1 MSAETGSAETGAA
14 TEIPNARW
22 WRIIPP
28 TIIIYIIAYMDRMNI
43 SFAMASGMNKE
54 LGFSM
59 AGSGL
64 AAGIF
69 FWGYLVLQGPA
80 GHIAEHGS
88 AKKFILWTI
97 IAWGG
102 LSMLTGFVQNSWQML
117 VMRFLL
123 GVAEGGVYPAL
134 LIVVGKWFPKKELGR
149 ANALF
154 LMSLPLSTVITNPVS
169 GWIVT
174 HYSWRW
180 LFIYEGAVSLLL
192 IFIWM
197 PMISDRPEEA
207 KWISKEEKEY
217 LLTTLAREKAE
228 AQVAYQAKTGTEAKL
243 SYKELLA
250 NKYLW
255 LMILVYMCYTTGQ
268 YGYTLWLPTLLRKLT
283 KMSLTNVGWLTSL
296 PFVMAL
302 AGLYMMGALS
312 DRKGNRRLYT
322 SLSLLGFGVIFWLA
336 TLFPAHIWVCF
347 GLLVLTGL
355 FTKSMQS
362 PFWAMPAVVFPPG
375 VAGGA
380 RGVINAIGNLGGFFG
395 PVMVGW
401 FTTRTGN
408 MNYGIYSLSVVLC
421 FGAAVTMLLPKVTAG
436 FQAQAAVKAVPAEVK
451 A

>member
-1 MSAETGSAETGAA
+1 MSAEAAAVTPIPTG
-14 TEIPNARW
+14 RW

-43 SFAMASGMNKE
+43 GFAMAGGMNKE
-54 LGFSM
+54 LGLSM
-59 AGSGL
+59 AASGL
-64 AAGIF
+64 AAGVF
-69 FWGYLVLQGPA
+69 FWGYLVLQVPA

-88 AKKFILWTI
+88 AKKFIMWTI

-102 LSMLTGFVQNSWQML
+102 LSMLTGMVQNSWQLL

-123 GVAEGGVYPAL
+123 GVAEGGLYPAL
-134 LIVVGKWFPKKELGR
+134 LIVVGKWFPKRELGR

-169 GWIVT
+169 GWIVAS
-174 HYSWRW
+174 YSWRW
-180 LFIYEGAVSLLL
+180 LFLYEGAVSLLL

-197 PMISDRPEEA
+197 PIISDRPEDA
-207 KWISKEEKEY
+207 KWISKEEKEF
-217 LLTTLAREKAE
+217 LITTLAREKAE
-228 AQVAYQAKTGTEAKL
+228 ALAEYAAKAGTQAKL
-243 SYKELLA
+243 SYRKLLA
-250 NKYLW
+250 NKHLW
-255 LMILVYMCYTTGQ
+255 IMVLCYMCYTTGQ
-268 YGYTLWLPTLLRKLT
+268 YGYTFWLPTILKKLT

-302 AGLYMMGALS
+302 GGLYMMGALS
-312 DRKGNRRLYT
+312 DRSGNRRLYT
-322 SLSLLGFGVIFWLA
+322 ALSLLGFGVIFWLA
-336 TLFPAHIWVCF
+336 TLFPAYIWVSF

-380 RGVINAIGNLGGFFG
+380 RGVINALGNLGGFFG

-408 MNYGIYSLSVVLC
+408 MNYGIYSLVIVLI
-421 FGAAVTMLLPKVTAG
+421 FGAGVTMLLPKVTAG
-436 FQAQAAVKAVPAEVK
+436 YTMKVAAKVAPVEVK